1 MVEQHPSLMFSKPTE
16 PLCLARPSSAQ
27 IAAQRSL
34 LDAKCSIVKSIEHDV
49 HTWSNMVF
57 WRDDPD
63 Q

>member
-1 MVEQHPSLMFSKPTE
+1 MAHHPSLMFNNETE

-27 IAAQRSL
+27 IAAQKSL
-34 LDAKCSIVKSIEHDV
+34 WDAKCSIAKRIEHDV
-49 HTWSNMVF
+49 HTWSDMVF